1 MTPEPSPPQRNSDFR
16 KWWIA
21 ITLFLG
27 TLSIGLSVTAVNIAI
42 PTIMSSFGTSLTR
55 IQWVLTGFMITRTL
69 LIPCVGWLGDR
80 LGDRNVF
87 ILSTTVFTAG
97 SLLCSL
103 SWNTESLIFFRIIQ
117 GVGAGP
123 LLGISMAIMFEAFP
137 REERGLAMGLFM
149 TGWSLGPF
157 FGPLLGGYLAEHVHW
172 RAIFYINLP
181 TGLLSII
188 SGYYLLPP
196 AKWKGAAAPLDGFGL
211 LTMTGAMVTLLLA
224 LNMGQEEGWGS
235 RLIVGLFTSSAV
247 LFVLFVTIELNVKH
261 AFLELRYFRDL
272 NFSLANLLIFFR
284 VFGFRG
290 ANFLVALFLQKALN
304 YSPTQAG
311 IFLLPGA
318 VITGIWSPLAGSLS
332 DRLGPR
338 LPIIV
343 GFAILVF
350 AIYGMST
357 MSLWSSMA
365 LIFFFLCLKSVGQ
378 STLNAPLNTVA
389 LGALP
394 EGRARMGSGIIGMTR
409 GLGEAFSIGV
419 LSFLLERFSYF
430 NLYSIPPLQ
439 GARFAASER
448 LEALSQIHSLLIQAG
463 QFGSAIES
471 RAQSLLAHALVNH
484 ALTRAYQDL
493 FFIIAAIHVGL
504 IVMALFLKAP
514 TPMPTTAP
522 VGDSAASKSK
532 PPSAASVGVQAQ

>member
-1 MTPEPSPPQRNSDFR
+1 MTPEPDLPQRTSDFR

-21 ITLFLG
+21 FTLFLG
-27 TLSIGLSVTAVNIAI
+27 VLSVGLSVTAVNIAI

-87 ILSTTVFTAG
+87 ILSTTMFTAG
-97 SLLCSL
+97 SLLCSMA
-103 SWNTESLIFFRIIQ
+103 WNTESLIVFRIVQ

-123 LLGISMAIMFEAFP
+123 LLGIAMAIMFEAFP

-188 SGYYLLPP
+188 SGFYLLPP
-196 AKWKGAAAPLDGFGL
+196 VKSKAAAAPLDGFGL
-211 LTMTGAMVTLLLA
+211 VTMTGAMVTLLLA

-247 LFVLFVTIELNVKH
+247 FFVLFVATELNVKH
-261 AFLELRYFRDL
+261 AFLELRYFRNL

-290 ANFLVALFLQKALN
+290 ANFLVSLFLQKALN

-311 IFLLPGA
+311 VFLLPGA
-318 VITGIWSPLAGSLS
+318 IITGLWSPLAGSLS
-332 DRLGPR
+332 DRMGPR
-338 LPIIV
+338 LPIIG

-350 AIYGMST
+350 AIYGLST

-365 LIFFFLCLKSVGQ
+365 LIFFFMCLKSFGQ

-389 LGALP
+389 LGTIP

-409 GLGEAFSIGV
+409 GLGEAFSIGL

-439 GARFAASER
+439 GAPFAASER
-448 LEALSQIHSLLIQAG
+448 FEALTQIRSLLTQAG
-463 QFGSAIES
+463 QFGGAIET
-471 RAQSLLAHALVNH
+471 RAESLLAHALVNH

-493 FFIIAAIHVGL
+493 FFLIAAVHLGL
-504 IVMALFLKAP
+504 IVIALFLKAP
-514 TPMPTTAP
+514 TPTRATT
-522 VGDSAASKSK
+522 SAGKGPASKTE
-532 PPSAASVGVQAQ
+532 PPSTSSIGVQAQ